1 MGTPLLWRV
10 TLSSLFFSCTLV
22 GDFFVADLGA
32 NFIVLWLI
40 RGRGVV
46 YMWLGVS
53 VVWCFLSAAAQEC
66 RDRVFF
72 VFRSG
77 AVHSAVSAFLRQ
89 HGGASALLAC
99 V

>member
-1 MGTPLLWRV
+1 M
-10 TLSSLFFSCTLV
+10 
-22 GDFFVADLGA
+22 ADLGA